1 MSEAQRDF
9 VLDWGDFTPKTGVKW
24 DNVSLSRLKYSTKVA
39 ELSDKISTYLRG
51 TYYSIKFDGGF
62 MARSG
67 LYKSDVKKARDSLI
81 AQAMYPSIDAVR
93 MALGNTGSKTTIHK
107 YLKELEEEEGGGP
120 RKASISDALQDL
132 IERLAARLEEEAHEQ
147 IGQLNE
153 AAARREQKYADANRA
168 LENELIAAREA
179 ITTLESRLGSEV
191 AEHAKTRSTLQA
203 ETVSRHTAQQQVV
216 DLKGRLAENEQHRKS
231 LEEKHAHARNALEHY
246 RQSVKDQR
254 DQDQRRHE
262 QQIGQIQAE
271 LRKQQL
277 TAAAKQDEAT
287 RLNQEGVR
295 LVSELAHTKQS
306 LYEQLTQG
314 RKLEQK
320 LEQLHSLQLHANDI
334 ERQLASKTA
343 EVELMVEQLREA
355 GNLGAPA
362 TARIRELELQL
373 AEANAQLRSHEQI
386 GDQLRAYLDKLA
398 SGQGDS
404 ASKKVEG

>member
-1 MSEAQRDF
+1 
-9 VLDWGDFTPKTGVKW
+9 
-24 DNVSLSRLKYSTKVA
+24 
-39 ELSDKISTYLRG
+39 
-51 TYYSIKFDGGF
+51 

>member
-1 MSEAQRDF
+1 
-9 VLDWGDFTPKTGVKW
+9 
-24 DNVSLSRLKYSTKVA
+24 
-39 ELSDKISTYLRG
+39 
-51 TYYSIKFDGGF
+51 

-67 LYKSDVKKARDSLI
+67 LYKSDVKKARDSLV

-132 IERLAARLEEEAHEQ
+132 VERLAARLQEEAHEQ

-179 ITTLESRLGSEV
+179 IATLESRLNSEI
-191 AEHAKTRSTLQA
+191 ADHAKTRTNLQA
-203 ETVSRHTAQQQVV
+203 ETLSRHTAEQQVV
-216 DLKGRLAENEQHRKS
+216 DLKDRLAENEQHRKS
-231 LEEKHAHARNALEHY
+231 LEEKHAHARNALDHY

-254 DQDQRRHE
+254 EQDQRRHE
-262 QQIGQIQAE
+262 QQVQQVQAE
-271 LRKQQL
+271 LRQHQL
-277 TAAAKQDEAT
+277 AVAAKQDEVT

-320 LEQLHSLQLHANDI
+320 LEQLQSLQLHANDI

-343 EVELMVEQLREA
+343 EVELMAEQLKEA
-355 GNLGAPA
+355 GNLAAPA

-373 AEANAQLRSHEQI
+373 AEANAQARSHEQI

-398 SGQGDS
+398 SGQGTS
-404 ASKKVEG
+404 ASKK